1 MEGLIWYV
9 HFIIRKRKVG
19 GGRTFKIRGAE
30 LWNRIPL
37 DMRKKDT
44 AGQFKNA
51 LKKYFL
57 PGSYG
62 SKKDTAGQF
71 KNALKNIFNLVL
83 MGIMSSHF

>member
-9 HFIIRKRKVG
+9 HFIIRKRKGG

-51 LKKYFL
+51 LKKYF
-57 PGSYG
+57 
-62 SKKDTAGQF
+62 
-71 KNALKNIFNLVL
+71 
-83 MGIMSSHF
+83 

>member
-9 HFIIRKRKVG
+9 HFIIRKRKVWGGG

-51 LKKYFL
+51 LKKYF
-57 PGSYG
+57 
-62 SKKDTAGQF
+62 
-71 KNALKNIFNLVL
+71 
-83 MGIMSSHF
+83 

>member
-9 HFIIRKRKVG
+9 HFIIRKRKVGG

-51 LKKYFL
+51 LKKYF
-57 PGSYG
+57 
-62 SKKDTAGQF
+62 
-71 KNALKNIFNLVL
+71 
-83 MGIMSSHF
+83 